1 MTRGIYKCRIIKRD
15 RDIIYSI
22 IRTALESID
31 ITINKLQSR
40 EINSM
45 KIKSR
50 SKFSDFGELEYLDI
64 YDNKI
69 VAALS
74 SSSVASSCG
83 HLLLIPI
90 AGIDEEY
97 VCSNSNKLELIVK
110 ILKAIANN
118 YPDFVD
124 IKCER
129 C

>member
-15 RDIIYSI
+15 RDILYSI
-22 IRTALESID
+22 IRTALESIN
-31 ITINKLQSR
+31 ITINKTQSM

-69 VAALS
+69 VAVLS
-74 SSSVASSCG
+74 STSVASSCD
-83 HLLLIPI
+83 HFLLIPT
-90 AGIDEEY
+90 AGIDEGY

-110 ILKAIANN
+110 ILKVIANN
-118 YPDFVD
+118 YPDSVD